1 MAIFTYSMSKEE
13 KQTAVRE
20 ISKQEK
26 QLRSEG
32 RVQELEELLG
42 PKARAKVWNFTVIKM
57 CGYGCIDNADAL

>member
-1 MAIFTYSMSKEE
+1 MSKEE

-42 PKARAKVWNFTVIKM
+42 PKARAKVWNFSLTRM
-57 CGYGCIDNADAL
+57 CDYGCIVNANAL